1 MNQGMYGVSSGAG
14 AAGLRKL
21 SGQVRSGTAQT
32 TWTPVVLAAGVGAV
46 NVSLTAGVRT
56 RVVSVTGR
64 GALRWF
70 HGAAPAA
77 GTDLTLEVLID
88 GTRVINQ
95 LVTLPAASGGSN
107 AVYVAI
113 GGGLGV
119 AGTTQASAFW
129 DWVPF
134 DASVELFLTSST
146 SATCAYGTA
155 YDIHQ

>member
-1 MNQGMYGVSSGAG
+1 MNQGMYGVSSGSGTAG
-14 AAGLRKL
+14 VRKL
-21 SGQVRSGTAQT
+21 AGQVRSGTTQT
-32 TWTPVVLAAGVGAV
+32 TWAPVVLASGVGSV
-46 NVSLTAGVRT
+46 NVVLTAGVRT
-56 RVVSVTGR
+56 RVVAVNGK

-77 GTDLTLEVLID
+77 GTDLTIEVVID
-88 GTRVINQ
+88 GVRVVNQ

-113 GGGLGV
+113 GGGFGA
-119 AGTTQASAFW
+119 AGTSQATAFW

-146 SATCAYGTA
+146 SATCTYGTA